1 MDWDNEKSL
10 ELIELYKMKPE
21 IWQATNKFYYNKLK
35 KQDAWSEIAKNMGT
49 TVDIV
54 KNKLNSLLSSFGRE
68 KAKQESS
75 KKRSVIA
82 NLISAGIHSL

>member
-10 ELIELYKMKPE
+10 ELIELYKMKLE

-54 KNKLNSLLSSFGRE
+54 KNKLNSLLSSFRRE
-68 KAKQESS
+68 KRNTK
-75 KKRSVIA
+75 VP
-82 NLISAGIHSL
+82 